1 VSALSPLVV
10 AIVRTAVEVDLENGE
25 QLGRVTLALP
35 GGARVEAVVGPEDFA
50 RIEAA
55 LLEEAG
61 YPVARPNPV
70 APAPPPAPVAPA
82 PPPAPVAP
90 SDPVH
95 RPYTATAPD
104 QEEMPEFSNDF
115 LETALPPAPAVT
127 VDGDGDPGVP
137 EL

>member
-1 VSALSPLVV
+1 MSALSPLVV

-70 APAPPPAPVAPA
+70 APSPPPSPAAPP
-82 PPPAPVAP
+82 
-90 SDPVH
+90 DPVH
-95 RPYTATAPD
+95 RPYTATAPE